1 MFFADIYPNITYF
14 VQIFVYL
21 CNVSIE
27 IDESSYYKYL

>member
-1 MFFADIYPNITYF
+1 MNLAEYCVF